1 MQSLWLVGTWLQ
13 MPPFYLKLEFLSQI
27 AVRFDVGTIG
37 KWIIGTISRWE
48 KVLSL
53 MLMLGEIPL
62 MFILGVLNTSHV
74 DLRGNTFHVHL
85 GGVKYLSCWSY
96 YWWGR
101 VSNWLGL
108 ASKCITLIWSWSFV
122 SQMSFKIIEKR
133 SQKLRLMLILL
144 AGTCL
149 QLLMYSLRLVGMSL
163 QIPHFDLEFY
173 LPLNF

>member
-37 KWIIGTISRWE
+37 KWIIGTSSRWE
-48 KVLSL
+48 K
-53 MLMLGEIPL
+53 G
-62 MFILGVLNTSHV
+62 FISDVDVGRNTS
-74 DLRGNTFHVHL
+74 HVHL
-85 GGVKYLSCWSY
+85 GGIKYLSCWSY

-122 SQMSFKIIEKR
+122 SQISFKIKIIEKR